1 MCVRNTNQLNRTN
14 GNSNR
19 SSRVKVKYFCSKW
32 IVLQPC
38 IHANRVVSH
47 THWEANNK
55 LIRKNKVYQLK
66 STGKWFCFSELL
78 LKKREFIEFGFS
90 TCYQFFFRTNII

>member
-1 MCVRNTNQLNRTN
+1 MCARNTNQLNRTN
-14 GNSNR
+14 ENSDR

-38 IHANRVVSH
+38 IHANPVASQ
-47 THWEANNK
+47 TDWEANNN

-66 STGKWFCFSELL
+66 ST
-78 LKKREFIEFGFS
+78 
-90 TCYQFFFRTNII
+90 